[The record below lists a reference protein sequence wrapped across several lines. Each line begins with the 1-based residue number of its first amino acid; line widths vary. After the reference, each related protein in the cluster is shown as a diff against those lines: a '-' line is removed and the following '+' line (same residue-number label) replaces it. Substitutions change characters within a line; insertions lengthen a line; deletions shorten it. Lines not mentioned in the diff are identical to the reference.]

1 MDARREQDPLKVC
14 PHSSVATRTTADRC
28 PNCGGSYVRERR
40 VPRLRWSWWLA
51 IPIVAAAFLVGYFG
65 ISRLVDDDGS
75 EAGAITLGEA
85 QQVSPDLSRDE
96 VEVRLGEPALVDSG
110 EGRAPSCLS
119 PAGDRVEADEVLFY
133 SVSDAGD
140 SLWQF
145 CFNDEDQVSSSLL
158 PG

>member
-1 MDARREQDPLKVC
+1 MEGQPAEVALKVC
-14 PHSSVATRTTADRC
+14 PHCSVASRTDAETC
-28 PNCGGSYVRERR
+28 PSCGKPYARSG
-40 VPRLRWSWWLA
+40 PRLRWSWWLA
-51 IPIVAAAFLVGYFG
+51 IPIVAAAFLIGYFG

-119 PAGDRVEADEVLFY
+119 PAGDRVEADEVLLY
-133 SVSDAGD
+133 SVSDGGD